1 MSPKDSAKHIW
12 ERFQHESL
20 TSKDLLTATDRKPI
34 RIIPGVK
41 IIKIGGQSITDRGRA
56 ALYPILDEIVANR
69 KRGKKIMLFSGGGTR
84 ARHAYQVALDLE
96 LPPGFLAAVGG
107 PIGMQNARIL
117 QMLLA
122 KHGGIY
128 IIAEQFEMLPMFFKL
143 GCIPIMIGMPPYS
156 YWEEVP
162 KKGSIPDNRTDSGTF
177 LTGEFLG
184 AESILY
190 IKDENGLYTEDPK
203 KNPKAEFIPEIGVD
217 ELLEMDLGDLVV
229 ERVVL
234 EYLQRA
240 KNIKY
245 LEIVNGMVPGNITK
259 ALNGKHAGTRIY
271 KKMP

>member
-1 MSPKDSAKHIW
+1 MKKDSAKAIW
-12 ERFQHESL
+12 ERFQQESL
-20 TSKDLLTATDRKPI
+20 TNKDLLLATERKPI

-69 KRGKKIMLFSGGGTR
+69 RRGKKIMLFSGGGTR

-107 PIGMQNARIL
+107 PIALQNARML

-122 KHGGIY
+122 RHGGIY
-128 IIAEQFEMLPMFFKL
+128 INAEQFEMLPLFFKL

-156 YWEEVP
+156 YWEEIPV
-162 KKGSIPDNRTDSGTF
+162 KGSIPDNRTDSGTF

-184 AESILY
+184 ADSVLY
-190 IKDENGLYTEDPK
+190 IKDENGLYTADPK
-203 KNPKAEFIPEIGVD
+203 KDPDAEFIPEIAVSK
-217 ELLEMDLGDLVV
+217 LLEMDLADLVV

-234 EYLQRA
+234 QYLQRA
-240 KNIKY
+240 KIVKFI
-245 LEIVNGMVPGNITK
+245 EIINGLVKGNITK
-259 ALNGKHAGTRIY
+259 ALNGRHVGTRIY
-271 KKMP
+271 KD